1 VLTCL
6 GISLLC
12 IAGSDG
18 PAKQAEKEC
27 FEGWLQSQRG
37 KLDKN
42 LKLSYAPFNKEEWES
57 KGYPMPRKPTDKRMA
72 MLGQGGDMTAYRMKN
87 DVGELFA
94 VKIVE
99 LDRMTTEEVE
109 RTRKHV
115 EREAR
120 TLQRLTHTYVIRYH
134 GMYEDEDEEEV
145 GVVMELA
152 QGGSLAELIKAR
164 EERGE
169 NVGMAELLDM
179 SIQMAEALDYVHG
192 QGIVHRDV
200 KAENVLLA
208 SAEGR
213 PVCIKLAD
221 FGVAAVLTHT
231 AGTKRRSLVGT
242 DEYLSPE
249 QAMSEPYGRK
259 ADMWALGCILVELA
273 SCRRLHGS
281 LWANTV
287 EVNDRRNKYLIQV
300 HERGPVLGDIAKS
313 LLDRD
318 ATSRLSALELRVCL
332 DKLKKDAR
340 VVSGHNDLVRSVCFS
355 PCGTKI
361 VSGGGEEKRFGGN
374 EDFSIRIWDAETG
387 TRIGSPLSVD
397 SMVRSVA
404 FSPDGSKIAA
414 AYSDEIQ
421 IFDAQTQGKIGS
433 PLTGHTGWV
442 TSVCFDHTGKKLASG
457 GGNDDNSVRLWSTE
471 SGAPIGSPLSGH
483 NDPVWSV
490 CFSPCGTKIVSGGG
504 GRRGDFS
511 IRIWDAETGTQ
522 VGSPLTGH
530 SDR

>member
-1 VLTCL
+1 M
-6 GISLLC
+6 C
-12 IAGSDG
+12 IAGSEG

-37 KLDKN
+37 KLDKI

-87 DVGELFA
+87 DIGELFA

-134 GMYEDEDEEEV
+134 GMYEDEEEEEV

-179 SIQMAEALDYVHG
+179 SMQMAEALDYVHG
-192 QGIVHRDV
+192 QGVVHRDV

-208 SAEGR
+208 SAEGGA
-213 PVCIKLAD
+213 VCIKLAD

-249 QAMSEPYGRK
+249 QAISEPYGRK

-273 SCRRLHGS
+273 SCRRLQGS

-332 DKLKKDAR
+332 DKLKKRLEEDKEVGEEERVRVRTRALQEAEDAR
-340 VVSGHNDLVRSVCFS
+340 VARALEAEEEERMSAAARALQEAGDARVARALQVEEEERMSASAAEKQRQV
-355 PCGTKI
+355 
-361 VSGGGEEKRFGGN
+361 EEK
-374 EDFSIRIWDAETG
+374 A
-387 TRIGSPLSVD
+387 
-397 SMVRSVA
+397 A
-404 FSPDGSKIAA
+404 KAA
-414 AYSDEIQ
+414 AAAE
-421 IFDAQTQGKIGS
+421 
-433 PLTGHTGWV
+433 
-442 TSVCFDHTGKKLASG
+442 
-457 GGNDDNSVRLWSTE
+457 
-471 SGAPIGSPLSGH
+471 GARR
-483 NDPVWSV
+483 V
-490 CFSPCGTKIVSGGG
+490 IV
-504 GRRGDFS
+504 
-511 IRIWDAETGTQ
+511 
-522 VGSPLTGH
+522 
-530 SDR
+530 